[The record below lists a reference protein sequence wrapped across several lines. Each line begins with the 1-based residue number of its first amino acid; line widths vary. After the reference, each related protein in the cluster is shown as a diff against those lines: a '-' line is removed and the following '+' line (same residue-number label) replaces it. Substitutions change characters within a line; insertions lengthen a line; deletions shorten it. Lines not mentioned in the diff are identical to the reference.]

1 MYRLLG
7 LCLLLCA
14 SQVHAWG
21 FTGHKAF
28 CEAAYDLTSPK
39 TQQALDALAAK
50 QGEYHSFA
58 EACTWADDIKKD
70 HQWDWSKHLHYVN
83 IAHDDQQLTTSDC
96 PQKGCVLSAIDEM
109 QAKLKQDPQDWQAL
123 FFLAHFVGDLH
134 QPMHVSYAD
143 DWGGNKTQ
151 VSFFGEPAN
160 LHGVWDYGII
170 EHLVGEDW
178 HGWGDKLAATAKA
191 KQFDASGTPA
201 QWGDE
206 SLQLTRKIYSE
217 YQPNQQLGQP
227 YVDANAPIIEQRIE
241 RGAMRLAQMLDA
253 IYQH

>member
-39 TQQALDALAAK
+39 TQQTLDALAAK

-109 QAKLKQDPQDWQAL
+109 QAKLKKDPQDWQAL

-178 HGWGDKLAATAKA
+178 HGWGDTLAATAKA

-241 RGAMRLAQMLDA
+241 RGAVRLAQMLDA